1 MVAAKSM
8 LPDIGPESCILL
20 DGISWS
26 TYTRLLRESSHRRLR
41 MTYDAGA
48 LEIMTLSFEHESAT
62 GLLSQ
67 MVRALAIASGMNY
80 ASGGSTTFRRKDLE
94 KGAEPDQCFWLG
106 SAERVRGKKRI
117 NIKKDPP
124 PDLAI
129 EVDISRSS
137 LNRTKIYAAF
147 GVPEVWRFD
156 GVKFFVLALGK
167 GKVYR
172 PAPRS
177 LSFPKFPLEVAQE
190 FLDRLD
196 DELEGFLVEE
206 FRSLVKR
213 FVD

>member
-1 MVAAKSM
+1 MVATKLI
-8 LPDIGPESCILL
+8 LPDVEPESCIVL

-41 MTYDAGA
+41 MTYDAGV
-48 LEIMTLSFEHESAT
+48 LEIMTLSYEHESAS

-67 MVRALAIASGMNY
+67 MVRALAIASGINY

-94 KGAEPDQCFWLG
+94 KGVEPDQCFWLAN
-106 SAERVRGKKRI
+106 AERVRGKKRI

-137 LNRTKIYAAF
+137 LSRSKIYAAF
-147 GVPEVWRFD
+147 RVPEVWRFD
-156 GVKFFVLALGK
+156 GAKFWVLTLGK
-167 GKVYR
+167 GKIYR
-172 PAPRS
+172 PSPRS
-177 LSFPKFPLEVAQE
+177 LAFPKFPLEVAQE

-206 FRSLVKR
+206 FRGMIKQ